1 MPTGIYALNRL
12 GFSTQIPMNI
22 VFLTDGYNCKVTLYY
37 VVVWSMAELEMAFK
51 KQF

>member
-1 MPTGIYALNRL
+1 
-12 GFSTQIPMNI
+12 MNI
-22 VFLTDGYNCKVTLYY
+22 VFLTDGYNRKVTLYY